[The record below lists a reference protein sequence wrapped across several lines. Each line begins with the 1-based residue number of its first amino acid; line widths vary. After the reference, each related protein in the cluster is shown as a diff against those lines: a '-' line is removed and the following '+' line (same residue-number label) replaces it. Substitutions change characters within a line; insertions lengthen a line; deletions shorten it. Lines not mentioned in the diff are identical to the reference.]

1 MAPPFGAA
9 GPWVVAV
16 SGTGRLLGGP
26 GGGRWRTRL
35 CPGDV
40 LWAWR
45 HAVLGRSWQVAG
57 RPDRPRRGQ
66 PNSVTLRSVLIAMS
80 DRVGS
85 RTPGPRRRAVQGQ
98 IRCWRAGASQGD
110 AGRRAWSTSRRQLRA
125 RLRTMSW
132 LMTFTGAYPVAR
144 RSSRRGADPPRAPG
158 RQPPPARLSDTIPT
172 IPAVPGAIGT
182 FRREALAAAGG
193 LDDQF
198 QGV

>member
-9 GPWVVAV
+9 GPGVAAV

-26 GGGRWRTRL
+26 GWGWWRTRL

-45 HAVLGRSWQVAG
+45 HAVLGRSWPVAG

-98 IRCWRAGASQGD
+98 IGGRGYSRCRRAGASQGD
-110 AGRRAWSTSRRQLRA
+110 AGRRAWST
-125 RLRTMSW
+125 
-132 LMTFTGAYPVAR
+132 
-144 RSSRRGADPPRAPG
+144 
-158 RQPPPARLSDTIPT
+158 
-172 IPAVPGAIGT
+172 
-182 FRREALAAAGG
+182 
-193 LDDQF
+193 
-198 QGV
+198 